1 VIGLRDIDG
10 WPADEVCEVLGISK
24 GNQRALLHRART
36 TVRAALERYHAPVEP
51 ALPAA
56 IAGK

>member
-1 VIGLRDIDG
+1 M
-10 WPADEVCEVLGISK
+10 SK
-24 GNQRALLHRART
+24 GNQRWLLHRART
-36 TVRAALERYHAPVEP
+36 TVRTALERYHAPVEP